1 MSLLVENYDLSQ
13 GDNSWSDKVSVT
25 DGYTSFQIIANG
37 LDAADLEVKVQYS
50 NNNTNF
56 NDVPNLSQVLPT
68 GDSNVN
74 FNLNTVT
81 HRYYKVVVTVNS
93 ATSGTITIA
102 IP

>member
-1 MSLLVENYDLSQ
+1 MGNITTNYDVSQ
-13 GDNSWSDKVSVT
+13 GDNSWRDKVSVT
-25 DGYTSFQIIANG
+25 DGYTSFQIIATG
-37 LDAADLEVKVQYS
+37 LDASDLEVKIQYS
-50 NNNTNF
+50 NNGTNF

-81 HRYYKVVVTVNS
+81 HRYYKVVLTVNS